1 MLIRYAASN
10 LFYELTIYCIIQH
23 ALKCSFMYSKWYKGN
38 VCDTLISELEK
49 QSVLFYNIA
58 KVVVLL
64 ETKTFKWFRYDQN
77 TKQSKYTKKKK
88 NQNKENYLIS
98 IIQN

>member
-1 MLIRYAASN
+1 
-10 LFYELTIYCIIQH
+10 
-23 ALKCSFMYSKWYKGN
+23 MYLKWYKGN
-38 VCDTLISELEK
+38 ICNTLISELEK

-64 ETKTFKWFRYDQN
+64 ETKTFKWFIYDQN

-88 NQNKENYLIS
+88 LNQNKENYLIS

>member
-1 MLIRYAASN
+1 
-10 LFYELTIYCIIQH
+10 
-23 ALKCSFMYSKWYKGN
+23 MYLKWYKGN
-38 VCDTLISELEK
+38 ICNTLISELEK

-88 NQNKENYLIS
+88 LNQNKENYLIS